1 MQTTHGIVPTDD
13 GQYLMVSLQA
23 PKTGA
28 PRIAVKRWNCHDRIR
43 TMLLLHRGIVCG
55 VSSFWKSPKSQAPEN
70 TLAAEKA
77 GTFFTAL
84 ALPEQP
90 PTSIWKHWRAIASHW
105 SPTTHFSARFLF
117 TLEISRSHSFISVF
131 PLPSHYKIGLVINRE
146 LVAVFDMA
154 PCTPEALEAHVG
166 RISRY
171 WARTFPPLPFP
182 EHMYALGNET
192 GLKTGQFSLHHLNI
206 IAGNYEC
213 KTYDEIRA
221 LGVALARTTSVGN
234 VPEFPL
240 SSAKSAVR
248 LPRTLFYAASVL
260 IVIIALLL
268 TGASLIAN
276 KLTESKI
283 NAYASQFQSTISN
296 NKEIKD
302 LLAENGVLAKEI
314 LQFRD
319 KSSGQTNWALF
330 LHALGT
336 QRPEGLYFEMLG
348 SEPVKGSS
356 GSARIAVSGWA
367 RSEKLVADFIARLQK
382 DDRISNISL
391 SSLEK
396 NEKKT
401 NLCDFKIVC
410 ILKTS
415 M

>member
-13 GQYLMVSLQA
+13 GQYLMVSLRA
-23 PKTGA
+23 PGAGA
-28 PRIAVKRWNCHDRIR
+28 PRIAVKRWNCHDRIQ
-43 TMLLLHRGIVCG
+43 TMLLFHRGIVCG

-84 ALPEQP
+84 AP
-90 PTSIWKHWRAIASHW
+90 R
-105 SPTTHFSARFLF
+105 TTADIHLETLAGNCVALVPDDAFLCTVPLYFGDKSA
-117 TLEISRSHSFISVF
+117 HSFISVF

-154 PCTPEALEAHVG
+154 PCTPEALEAHAG

-171 WARTFPPLPFP
+171 WARTFPHVPFP
-182 EHMYALGNET
+182 EHMYALGSET
-192 GLKTGQFSLHHLNI
+192 GLKTGQFSLQHLNI
-206 IAGNYEC
+206 IAGNFEC
-213 KTYDEIRA
+213 TTYDEIRA

-248 LPRTLFYAASVL
+248 LPRTLLYAASVL
-260 IVIIALLL
+260 MVIIALLL
-268 TGASLIAN
+268 TGASLIAD

-296 NKEIKD
+296 DKDIKN
-302 LLAENGVLAKEI
+302 LLAENGMLANEI

-319 KSSGQTNWALF
+319 KSLARTNWALF

-356 GSARIAVSGWA
+356 GSARVAFSGWA

-401 NLCDFKIVC
+401 TLCDFKIVC
-410 ILKTS
+410 ILKTG

>member
-13 GQYLMVSLQA
+13 GQYLMVSLQTA
-23 PKTGA
+23 KTGA

-55 VSSFWKSPKSQAPEN
+55 VSSFWKSPNSQAPGN
-70 TLAAEKA
+70 ALAAEKA
-77 GTFFTAL
+77 GAFFTPCTPRTTADIHLETLAGNCIAL
-84 ALPEQP
+84 VPDDA
-90 PTSIWKHWRAIASHW
+90 
-105 SPTTHFSARFLF
+105 FLCTVPLCF
-117 TLEISRSHSFISVF
+117 GDKSVHSFISVF

-154 PCTPEALEAHVG
+154 PCTSDALEAYVG
-166 RISRY
+166 RIQRY
-171 WARTFPPLPFP
+171 CARTRPLLPFP
-182 EHMYALGNET
+182 EHLYVLGNET
-192 GLKTGQFSLHHLNI
+192 GLKTGQFSLHPLNPI
-206 IAGNYEC
+206 VGNHEC

-221 LGVALARTTSVGN
+221 LGVALARTTCVGN

-240 SSAKSAVR
+240 SLAKSAVR
-248 LPRTLFYAASVL
+248 LPRTLLYAASVL
-260 IVIIALLL
+260 IVAVTLLL
-268 TGASLIAN
+268 TGVSLVAN
-276 KLTESKI
+276 KLTEFKI

-302 LLAENGVLAKEI
+302 LFAENGALARMI

-319 KSSGQTNWALF
+319 KSSAKTNWAPF
-330 LHALGT
+330 LHALGA
-336 QRPEGLYFEMLG
+336 QRPEGLYLEMLG

-367 RSEKLVADFIARLQK
+367 RSEKLVADFIARLQR

-391 SSLEK
+391 SSMEK

>member
-23 PKTGA
+23 SETGA

-55 VSSFWKSPKSQAPEN
+55 VSSFWKSPNSRVPEN

-77 GTFFTAL
+77 GAFFTPLTPRTTADIHLETLAGNCVAL
-84 ALPEQP
+84 VPNDA
-90 PTSIWKHWRAIASHW
+90 
-105 SPTTHFSARFLF
+105 FLCTVPLYF
-117 TLEISRSHSFISVF
+117 GDKSVHSFVSVF

-154 PCTPEALEAHVG
+154 PCAPDSLEAHVG

-171 WARTFPPLPFP
+171 WARTFAHMPFP
-182 EHMYALGNET
+182 EHMYALGDET
-192 GLKTGQFSLHHLNI
+192 SLKTGQFSLQHLNI
-206 IAGNYEC
+206 TAGNYEC
-213 KTYDEIRA
+213 ATYDEIRA

-248 LPRTLFYAASVL
+248 LPRTLLYAASVL
-260 IVIIALLL
+260 MVIIALLL
-268 TGASLIAN
+268 TGVSLVAN
-276 KLTESKI
+276 KLTEFKI
-283 NAYASQFQSTISN
+283 NAYALQFQSAISN

-302 LLAENGVLAKEI
+302 LFAENGALATMI

-319 KSSGQTNWALF
+319 KSSAKTNWAPF
-330 LHALGT
+330 LHALGA
-336 QRPEGLYFEMLG
+336 QRPEGLYLEMLG

-382 DDRISNISL
+382 DDRISNILL

-401 NLCDFKIVC
+401 TLCDFKIVC
-410 ILKTS
+410 VLKTG